1 MPRLYLTFSP
11 EKLERSLARA
21 AAAADPA
28 RELRR
33 LARGV
38 HTDEAAAL
46 AYAAAEGPSIVLF
59 PGGRTVLVELT
70 RDAAEDAR
78 IAADQTARAERLR
91 RMTLRDERGPSRST
105 AEWRRFHC
113 TRAGR
118 FAGTC

>member
-11 EKLERSLARA
+11 NKLASALL
-21 AAAADPA
+21 AADRSADPT

-33 LARGV
+33 WAKGV
-38 HTDEAAAL
+38 HMDEAAAL

-59 PGGRTVLVELT
+59 PGGRIVLVERA

-91 RMTLRDERGPSRST
+91 RMALRDERGTAPQHRSI
-105 AEWRRFHC
+105 
-113 TRAGR
+113 
-118 FAGTC
+118 